1 MLDSVRIPPPTRL
14 RSPRN
19 TSYFNP
25 FLDEVSFSGVSM
37 RTLSSRLGL
46 PIRWDH
52 KHGGFLGGLVWF
64 LGNSL
69 YRQLSW
75 EWEEAGSRGISESG
89 LPTQGSLRLAFG
101 C

>member
-1 MLDSVRIPPPTRL
+1 MAGPTPPEEVLALRRGGLWSCGSFQKAFMLDSVRIPPPTRL

-52 KHGGFLGGLVWF
+52 KHGGFLGGLC
-64 LGNSL
+64 
-69 YRQLSW
+69 
-75 EWEEAGSRGISESG
+75 GS
-89 LPTQGSLRLAFG
+89 
-101 C
+101 